1 MNLGVISIMFRNFL
15 FQNWHFI
22 TINYLNYGTSFFDGE
37 LVSNLSI
44 TKYFRNYIV
53 KENNIYDGPKKIRF
67 ATNNAN
73 YILTYDMI

>member
-1 MNLGVISIMFRNFL
+1 MCRNFL
-15 FQNWHFI
+15 FQNWDFI
-22 TINYLNYGTSFFDGE
+22 TINYLNYGTIFLDGE
-37 LVSNLSI
+37 LVSNLRI

-73 YILTYDMI
+73 YILT

>member
-1 MNLGVISIMFRNFL
+1 MAQF
-15 FQNWHFI
+15 
-22 TINYLNYGTSFFDGE
+22 FFDGE